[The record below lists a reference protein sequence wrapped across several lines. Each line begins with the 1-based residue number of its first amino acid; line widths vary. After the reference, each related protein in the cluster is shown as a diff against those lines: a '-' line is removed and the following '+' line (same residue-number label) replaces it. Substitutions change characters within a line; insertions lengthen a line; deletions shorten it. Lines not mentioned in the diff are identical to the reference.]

1 MLAVV
6 VSKALRRRSWGWV
19 LWLFALA
26 ALVGGGVLYQR
37 TRPAQRIRVRVQ
49 TVARGNVRDLVSTVA
64 AGRLSARREAT
75 LRAEVAGRV
84 VRLARRRGER
94 VAAGEVLV
102 AYDAQDLRDRVRA
115 AESAVVM
122 ATAQIAQAEASA
134 RLAARTARRMSDLSA
149 RGASPQAEADTLTGQ
164 AEVAARAVSA
174 AQAARAQSLASVAV
188 ARTALSHAVVRAPFD
203 AVVLSTHVEEGEVSA
218 PGAPLVVLADDTT
231 LRVDA
236 DLDEADLGRVRT
248 GMAAEVTFD
257 AFQGERFEARVTEIA
272 PSVTQDLRGNRAV
285 AMRLSIARDPR
296 FRVGMSA
303 DVDVVV
309 ATREGV
315 LAVTPG
321 AVMGRGTDRA
331 VYVLDGGFVR
341 RRAVATGVSSWE
353 AVEVTQGLR
362 AGERVVTSLNVAGL
376 ADGIAAEAMG
386 AAR

>member
-1 MLAVV
+1 M
-6 VSKALRRRSWGWV
+6 
-19 LWLFALA
+19 
-26 ALVGGGVLYQR
+26 
-37 TRPAQRIRVRVQ
+37 
-49 TVARGNVRDLVSTVA
+49 
-64 AGRLSARREAT
+64 
-75 LRAEVAGRV
+75 
-84 VRLARRRGER
+84 
-94 VAAGEVLV
+94 
-102 AYDAQDLRDRVRA
+102 
-115 AESAVVM
+115 
-122 ATAQIAQAEASA
+122 
-134 RLAARTARRMSDLSA
+134 
-149 RGASPQAEADTLTGQ
+149 
-164 AEVAARAVSA
+164 SA

-341 RRAVATGVSSWE
+341 RRAVVTGVLSWE

-376 ADGIAAEAMG
+376 ADGVAAEAMG